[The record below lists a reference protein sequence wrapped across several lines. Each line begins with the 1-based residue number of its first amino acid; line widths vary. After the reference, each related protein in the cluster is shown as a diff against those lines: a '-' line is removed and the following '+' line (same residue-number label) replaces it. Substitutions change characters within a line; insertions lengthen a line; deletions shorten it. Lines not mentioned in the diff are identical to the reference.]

1 MPSSFEGAGHGH
13 AYGAHGERLYTDGYG
28 MQQSPMIGGAR
39 GMMYGKQRVHYGGNI
54 SMQSDDNLSRI
65 SSGGQPYAY

>member
-1 MPSSFEGAGHGH
+1 
-13 AYGAHGERLYTDGYG
+13 